1 MKKWPIILLFA
12 SAVALNGCV
21 VAGVVAAASLFDKR
35 GLATRYND
43 HNISYTVL
51 TTIAQNK
58 PLAKSTN
65 VQVHTYDGNVLLTG
79 QAQTADLRNQV
90 ESIPAHIKGVQKIYN
105 QIEIASSTDHLETAN
120 DAWLTSKTRSKLL
133 AQKGING
140 LPVEIVT
147 TNSVV
152 YLMGRCTREQGDEI
166 AEVVRRVSGV
176 KRVVKVFEYTDIN
189 S

>member
-51 TTIAQNK
+51 TTIAKNK

-65 VQVHTYDGNVLLTG
+65 VQVHTYDGSVLLTG

-90 ESIPAHIKGVQKIYN
+90 ELIPWIKAVKLGYDDKENVTIP
-105 QIEIASSTDHLETAN
+105 LE
-120 DAWLTSKTRSKLL
+120 LERYR
-133 AQKGING
+133 GFIG
-140 LPVEIVT
+140 MMT
-147 TNSVV
+147 TQ
-152 YLMGRCTREQGDEI
+152 MD
-166 AEVVRRVSGV
+166 
-176 KRVVKVFEYTDIN
+176 F
-189 S
+189 